1 MNRTIEKMIL
11 YLLYKIKKNTLI
23 CHITMQ
29 SLQVVTLLVSTL
41 LTFAKPFVSVPA
53 SSLENPS
60 GVWLSRVNNLQNLY
74 QDSKCAV
81 RTNDDT
87 SEWFNVQ
94 TGVSLPTTA
103 CLQ

>member
-1 MNRTIEKMIL
+1 MSYYNA
-11 YLLYKIKKNTLI
+11 
-23 CHITMQ
+23 
-29 SLQVVTLLVSTL
+29 VTAGRNPTSFNFIDFRKAFCQCT
-41 LTFAKPFVSVPA
+41 PA

-81 RTNDDT
+81 RTIGDT

-94 TGVSLPTTA
+94 TGVSLPTTV
-103 CLQ
+103 CNSHGLGYETIHHQQRLWSNLG